1 MEEVELEIKKSQA
14 FIRMINEKKRELNVG
29 NQTTKNIKS
38 QLESMGINEENFGD
52 CDAEVIEEIIKNFQ
66 VIDIIK
72 N

>member
-52 CDAEVIEEIIKNFQ
+52 CDAEMIEEIIKNFQ